1 MLWLEIG
8 VVAMGVAGFWLLDL
22 YARALER
29 L

>member
-8 VVAMGVAGFWLLDL
+8 VVAMGVAGFWLLDA
-22 YARALER
+22 YTRALER

>member
-8 VVAMGVAGFWLLDL
+8 VVVMGMAGFWLLDA
-22 YARALER
+22 YTRALER